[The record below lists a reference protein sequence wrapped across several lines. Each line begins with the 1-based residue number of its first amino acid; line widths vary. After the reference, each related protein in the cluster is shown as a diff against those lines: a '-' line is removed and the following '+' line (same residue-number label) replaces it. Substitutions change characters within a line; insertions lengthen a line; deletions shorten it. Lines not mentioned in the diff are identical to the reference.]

1 MLSGFVQRAQ
11 QLLDPNA
18 SSSGSGTPGAP
29 AGFLAGL
36 TADSTKKNPSKASL
50 FQAQFRLPASQH
62 PLHEIAAE
70 LTLPPSEK
78 DAVGL
83 VAAPTANNAAF
94 RYAGRLHLSE
104 AYLCFSTAPSS
115 FVSSASQAT
124 ASAFTGQ
131 THGEGPA
138 GKGFT
143 FPLCAIRRV
152 ERLHTQNFQF
162 CLSITSW
169 NGMLYEGAT
178 ASSPAREQKI
188 TIELAGSRP
197 ACERFCDGLKKNLR
211 TAVGH
216 IGTMRNVASQ
226 CYSEYLLRPEER
238 KTTMAPPDAGLGM
251 IFRYPGDAKKL
262 RDRAKMRLWA
272 EYLRD
277 NGRNLTLVRQP
288 TFYKLIRVGLPNR
301 LRGEMWELTS
311 GSIYLRFDSPNLYT
325 DTLEKYKGQES
336 LAIDE
341 IEKDLNR
348 SLPEYAGFQS
358 EEGIGRLRRVL
369 TAYSW
374 VNAEVGYCQAMNIVV
389 AALLI
394 YMSEVQAFFLLST
407 LCDRL
412 VPGYYSTSM
421 YGTLL
426 DQKVFESV
434 VEKTMPIIW
443 DHLVKSDVQLS
454 VVSLPWFLSLYINS
468 MPLVFAFRV
477 LDVFFVEGPKVL
489 FQVGLAILRIN
500 GEELLDATDDGAF
513 ISVLKAYFSRLD
525 ESAHPRSDNPKLR
538 AVTRF
543 QELMVV
549 AFKEFAGITNATIDN
564 LRQKNKDAVLNNIE
578 NFTKRTAIRN
588 LGPDSKVLSTQELG
602 GLYDRFYGVLYE
614 RQQRHLLIRQQQ
626 EQIIQQQQQLMQRQQ
641 RQQRRAKLGLDGGSA
656 SSSTHSSLTPP
667 HLSSTATDTL
677 AEQARVGL
685 SPSTSQLDYDAF
697 REFLAGMSKWAIS
710 DSPSTPP
717 RDSVS
722 DRGDKSPSFS
732 ASSAAAYF
740 SALRSPTTSQSAMM
754 SPWGNGPE
762 PANHEFVQRLFA
774 HWDKDKA
781 GYLTL
786 QNVVSGI
793 ARIKGK
799 RDIMGAINYFFELY
813 DDDGDGRVDREG
825 ILRMSEALLFLSR
838 RGLEGTLS
846 PENQAALGAVTGM
859 SENMHNGP
867 SSPLPIDMAINER
880 FLGSVSAFIRR
891 CFEYADP
898 DQPQVEEQ
906 KETKKTK
913 KTEKTKKSQK
923 SQNSQKSVAAKPA
936 EEEESDLAPP
946 NSFAIDDS
954 DEEYSEDNDN
964 DDDDEEEEEDEEDD
978 AEDDE
983 EDLLALSPPGSP
995 SPEKAQQRLGVPGS
1009 DAKKRVVSKAQ
1020 SERANVALDPSN
1032 PLHITLPTFRMVVLA
1047 DELLEQFFESSFPTS
1062 FHVIEGISTSSSSSN
1077 ASALTTFANLGIGAG
1092 RAAAAAF
1099 GSGGAG
1105 HGGANGG
1112 VGAGPGA
1119 GAGGLAPGAAGARPG
1134 GLQASQAFSGASRG
1148 LRGVLDNIV
1157 TDGMRVAAEVRKRM
1171 EEAQRELEKNA
1182 VPGQARPGA
1191 DADDDDDDDDLVVS
1205 TSSGNRPSDLD
1216 ILEGADAEADGGAA
1230 SEGKKGAPTATAASP
1245 AIDTTKT
1252 ERIIE
1257 FDA

>member
-18 SSSGSGTPGAP
+18 VNSGSGTPGAP

-36 TADSTKKNPSKASL
+36 TSDTTKKNPSKAAL
-50 FQAQFRLPASQH
+50 FQAQFRLPDSQH

-78 DAVGL
+78 ETVGL
-83 VAAPTANNAAF
+83 VAAPTSNNAAF

-104 AYLCFSTAPSS
+104 AYMCFSTAPSS

-124 ASAFTGQ
+124 SSAFTGQ
-131 THGEGPA
+131 THGEGPS

-169 NGMLYEGAT
+169 NGMLYEG
-178 ASSPAREQKI
+178 PAGKGDVAKGAAAPTPTREQKI
-188 TIELAGSRP
+188 TIELAGSRQ

-216 IGTMRNVASQ
+216 ISIMRGVASQ

-238 KTTMAPPDAGLGM
+238 KATMTPPDAGLGM
-251 IFRYPGDAKKL
+251 VFRYPGDAKKL

-311 GSIYLRFDSPNLYT
+311 GSIYLRFDNPNLYT

-374 VNAEVGYCQAMNIVV
+374 VNPEVGYCQAMNIVV

-412 VPGYYSTSM
+412 VPGYYSTTM

-500 GEELLDATDDGAF
+500 GEELLDAADDGAF
-513 ISVLKAYFSRLD
+513 ISVLKSYFSRLD

-549 AFKEFAGITNATIDN
+549 AFKEFSGITNATIAD

-614 RQQRHLLIRQQQ
+614 RQQRYLIIRQQQ
-626 EQIIQQQQQLMQRQQ
+626 EQIAQQQQHLMQ

-656 SSSTHSSLTPP
+656 SSTPSSLTPNA
-667 HLSSTATDTL
+667 SSVTSAS
-677 AEQARVGL
+677 AEQGRVGL
-685 SPSTSQLDYDAF
+685 GPSTSQLDYDAF

-710 DSPSTPP
+710 DSPPTPI
-717 RDSVS
+717 RDSFS
-722 DRGDKSPSFS
+722 DREKHASFS

-740 SALRSPTTSQSAMM
+740 SALRSPTGSQSAMM
-754 SPWGNGPE
+754 SPWGAGPE
-762 PANHEFVQRLFA
+762 PADHEFLQRLFA

-781 GYLTL
+781 GFLTL

-846 PENQAALGAVTGM
+846 PENQAALGTTNGM
-859 SENMHNGP
+859 SESLHSGS
-867 SSPLPIDMAINER
+867 SSPLPPEMTTNER

-898 DQPQVEEQ
+898 DHPQNDE
-906 KETKKTK
+906 KEDKKAKTK
-913 KTEKTKKSQK
+913 KEKKPKKS
-923 SQNSQKSVAAKPA
+923 AANPI
-936 EEEESDLAPP
+936 EEESDLAPS
-946 NSFAIDDS
+946 NSFAIGDSDDEDS
-954 DEEYSEDNDN
+954 DEYG
-964 DDDDEEEEEDEEDD
+964 DDDDDD
-978 AEDDE
+978 EDDE
-983 EDLLALSPPGSP
+983 EDLLALSPMGSP
-995 SPEKAQQRLGVPGS
+995 KPEKANLAVGGS
-1009 DAKKRVVSKAQ
+1009 DSKRRVVSKAE

-1062 FHVIEGISTSSSSSN
+1062 FHVIEGISLSSPSSN

-1099 GSGGAG
+1099 SSGAGSGN
-1105 HGGANGG
+1105 GGAAGG
-1112 VGAGPGA
+1112 PS
-1119 GAGGLAPGAAGARPG
+1119 GGLAPGGAPRPG
-1134 GLQASQAFSGASRG
+1134 GLQAGQAFSGASRG

-1205 TSSGNRPSDLD
+1205 TSNGNRPSDLD

-1230 SEGKKGAPTATAASP
+1230 AAGDGKKAAPAAAAP
-1245 AIDTTKT
+1245 AIDASKT